1 MHVRVHVCLCERA
14 LEMGGELI
22 PRSPCAEDDL
32 TSFQNSTKHLTS
44 FLLLA
49 LKRKKKSFLRN
60 PIIQQRLSPE
70 TWIIL
75 ILKVVPPSK
84 HSFSYYSFFWW
95 LFDMNKTLSSLLN
108 TCMFGA
114 GIVKVLGWI
123 YFWICKQGSSELPL
137 LAGERM
143 PLPGEPWFCSSVAN
157 NLVRS

>member
-1 MHVRVHVCLCERA
+1 MEFRITFHGMCVMHVHVHVCLCERA

-44 FLLLA
+44 FLILA
-49 LKRKKKSFLRN
+49 LKRKKIIFKEFNYPTKTKSRN
-60 PIIQQRLSPE
+60 MDYLNSESCPL
-70 TWIIL
+70 
-75 ILKVVPPSK
+75 K

-114 GIVKVLGWI
+114 GIVKILGWI
-123 YFWICKQGSSELPL
+123 YF
-137 LAGERM
+137 
-143 PLPGEPWFCSSVAN
+143 
-157 NLVRS
+157 